1 VALKQRERILA
12 WGAGTVLSLA
22 IVQFGYNSLEGLFE
36 ERQTQKEAL
45 ERDIADK
52 EAAQLRGARARKKL
66 AAWQQRSLPTDLVLA
81 RSLYKNWLAR
91 LLERT
96 RLAKASV
103 TLGAEVPKPG
113 IYTRMSVNVRGQGT
127 MEQVVQLLFDFYQ
140 ADQLHSI
147 RQMTL
152 TPLAK
157 SDVATEAPGRPS
169 TPGAGATAAA
179 PGGGPGGGSGGGGFG
194 NRGGFGRP
202 GFGGGNFGPGGGGA
216 GGPGGGGFGPGGGFG
231 GGAFAGGGRGGARG
245 EGQKYEVMLSIEA
258 LALPGATHADQLNDG
273 KSDRLAFGDIDTY
286 RKTITE
292 RNFFSPYT
300 PVVENDPAA
309 DTFVT
314 AVVKKHGKYQVWV
327 NLRSSGKTLKLG
339 EGETFELGK
348 ETATIERIERDKIA
362 IEAGGRRREIGLG
375 KSFAEERGRRGG
387 GRGRRG
393 FPGTSISPPSIE

>member
-1 VALKQRERILA
+1 MALKQRERILA
-12 WGAGTVLSLA
+12 WGAGTLLTLA
-22 IVQFGYNSLEGLFE
+22 VVQFGYNSVQGLFD
-36 ERQTQKEAL
+36 ERQTQKDALNRDITDKNAAL
-45 ERDIADK
+45 E
-52 EAAQLRGARARKKL
+52 RGARAGKKL
-66 AAWQQRSLPTDLVLA
+66 AAWKQRSLPADLVLA

-103 TLGAEVPKPG
+103 TLGAEVPKLG
-113 IYTRMSVNVRGQGT
+113 IYTKMSVNVRGQGT

-157 SDVATEAPGRPS
+157 SDASTEAPARPS
-169 TPGAGATAAA
+169 TPGPGATGAA
-179 PGGGPGGGSGGGGFG
+179 PGGGGGGPGGERGGFG

-202 GFGGGNFGPGGGGA
+202 GFGGGNFGPGGGG
-216 GGPGGGGFGPGGGFG
+216 GLGPGGGGGFG
-231 GGAFAGGGRGGARG
+231 GGAFAGGGRGGGRG
-245 EGQKYEVMLSIEA
+245 DGQKYEVMLSIEA
-258 LALPGATHADQLNDG
+258 LVLPGASHTDQLNDG
-273 KSDRLAFGDIDTY
+273 KADRLAFGDIDTY

-348 ETATIERIERDKIA
+348 ETATIERIERDKIE

-387 GRGRRG
+387 GRGRR
-393 FPGTSISPPSIE
+393 FPGPSMSQSPAVE